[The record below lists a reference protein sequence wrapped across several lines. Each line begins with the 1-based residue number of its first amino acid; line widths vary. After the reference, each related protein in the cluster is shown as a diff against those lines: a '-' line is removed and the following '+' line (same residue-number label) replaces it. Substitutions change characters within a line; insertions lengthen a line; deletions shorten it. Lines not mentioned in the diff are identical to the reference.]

1 MYYEDESIDE
11 RYMRPSADD
20 SFTEESFVDEPAYRC
35 EYINGQLAAYGF
47 PSNLNLLEPDRESSK
62 ELVNILFVLLKQRQ
76 QDVQIRDDL
85 EEKNRRLHDD
95 YERASFL
102 LAKEKSRLEAS
113 EREIASTKAKLSV
126 SEKNTKEQ
134 IEKSRKLNEELVKM
148 KSNLQLIKTQ
158 YAHEIRKKDT
168 ENIKLKDRIQ
178 KGSVDKASKKPQI
191 KLLNPI
197 APVKSIRRT
206 ASSISDGGK
215 PADLTKDTLIKYQE
229 REEKIIH
236 ENGQLRNTLYI
247 IHQEL
252 VKMLES
258 DSIQALGMQG
268 NESEAA
274 NTDIKHDLRLEHFR
288 LPCEFIVNN
297 IDNETKALIEELHLI
312 LEIIS
317 SMDLE
322 PKTRTSNDEAVAALH
337 TKLETY
343 RSIIAEQQKL
353 LELALNKQSD
363 AVAVRELESKFK
375 ESAIDLIPSKVNL
388 CTLTPAESPQL
399 NSDKKN
405 LTDQ

>member
-1 MYYEDESIDE
+1 MPPNALIDLVWYYSPVEH
-11 RYMRPSADD
+11 
-20 SFTEESFVDEPAYRC
+20 PAYRC

-47 PSNLNLLEPDRESSK
+47 PSDLNLLEPDKESSK
-62 ELVNILFVLLKQRQ
+62 EIINILFVLLKQRQ

-85 EEKNRRLHDD
+85 EEKARRLHDD
-95 YERASFL
+95 YERVSAL
-102 LAKEKSRLEAS
+102 LLKERSRLEAS
-113 EREIASTKAKLSV
+113 EREVANFKAKLSV
-126 SEKNTKEQ
+126 SEKNIREQ
-134 IEKSRKLNEELVKM
+134 VEKSRKLNEELTKM

-178 KGSVDKASKKPQI
+178 KGTSVDKSSKKPQI
-191 KLLNPI
+191 RLLNPI

-206 ASSISDGGK
+206 GSSISDGGK
-215 PADLTKDTLIKYQE
+215 PADLTKDTLMKYQE

-236 ENGQLRNTLYI
+236 ENGQLRNTLYV

-268 NESEAA
+268 NESVVAS
-274 NTDIKHDLRLEHFR
+274 TDIKHELKLEHFR
-288 LPCEFIVNN
+288 LPCEFIIND
-297 IDNETKALIEELHLI
+297 IDSETKALVEELHLI

-322 PKTRTSNDEAVAALH
+322 PKTSNTNDDAVIALT
-337 TKLETY
+337 TKLDKY

-353 LELALNKQSD
+353 LELAVNKQND
-363 AVAVRELESKFK
+363 ATAVKDLERKL
-375 ESAIDLIPSKVNL
+375 EDNAIDLIPSKMNA
-388 CTLTPAESPQL
+388 CTLTPADSPQL
-399 NSDKKN
+399 NIDRKDLN
-405 LTDQ
+405 